1 MDFFVVSLGSLRIYG
16 LCLNRHRRHRS
27 FPLYY
32 LQSRK
37 ASCSTHIPPRLSLSF
52 SFGHSCWSLFQ
63 SAQLHSLVVK
73 GSACFDHIYIS
84 LMPGHS
90 QRSPSQR
97 SFRLSNHGFQPL
109 NAVRDDNMANHG
121 NNIPLQTV
129 VSHTP
134 SPALDEK
141 QSEKTGMFNGIS
153 TRGRRQLAKV
163 DSRTGAPLPPRE
175 VAGQEKTAL
184 NKMGRLYTK
193 ILNFSIV
200 TRYMI
205 YVAPIALLLAIPII
219 LSQTKAITGGI
230 GDTEPRRFWIWI
242 EISMFTLND
251 PRPL

>member
-1 MDFFVVSLGSLRIYG
+1 M
-16 LCLNRHRRHRS
+16 
-27 FPLYY
+27 
-32 LQSRK
+32 
-37 ASCSTHIPPRLSLSF
+37 T
-52 SFGHSCWSLFQ
+52 
-63 SAQLHSLVVK
+63 
-73 GSACFDHIYIS
+73 
-84 LMPGHS
+84 GHS

-109 NAVRDDNMANHG
+109 NAIRDEDNMASRG
-121 NNIPLQTV
+121 NDIPLQTV

-134 SPALDEK
+134 SPPSDEK
-141 QSEKTGMFNGIS
+141 QSEKTGMFNGMS

-175 VAGQEKTAL
+175 IPGQEKTAL

-205 YVAPIALLLAIPII
+205 YVAPIALILAIPII
-219 LSQTKAITGGI
+219 LSQIKVITGGI

-242 EISMFTLND
+242 EISTFAQLNHLPTQVPNDSASLAQFLGYEDCRTFPSERVRVPYRRGQPWCQEICAAFT
-251 PRPL
+251 RC